1 MDIQVFGVDI
11 DTMTRCAHYHKN
23 EDIIAIKFFC
33 CKTYFPCHKCH
44 EEMANH
50 EAIVW
55 PKENFHEK
63 AILCG
68 ACRQELTIA
77 EYLTC
82 CSQCPNCD
90 AKFNSGCDLHR
101 HLYFQV

>member
-1 MDIQVFGVDI
+1 MDIQVIGVDL
-11 DTMTRCAHYHKN
+11 DAMTRCAHYHKDV
-23 EDIIAIKFFC
+23 DIIAIKFFC
-33 CKTYFPCHKCH
+33 CKTYFPCHQCH
-44 EEMANH
+44 NELANH

-55 PKENFHEK
+55 PKDQFNEQ

-68 ACRQELTIA
+68 ACKHELTIS

-82 CSQCPNCD
+82 CSQCPNCG

-101 HLYFQV
+101 HLYFEV